1 MPKSTDNNAAE
12 TANDLA
18 SRLRQ
23 AAQQIDGGA
32 PRATTTV
39 TPRPAAAPNWSEER
53 QPSLSSPTGWAPA
66 GGGPSPSYPPV
77 SGGGGGGGGGGGRTM
92 AIVAGAVAAVVVLG
106 LIGFALMSGAGDNA
120 EKKFTEVPAT
130 LGGGVFSGISGYT
143 LSAAPPSDVEAVRNG
158 IVSRTDPANLE
169 SVEGRM
175 VVKSGKN
182 VAEAFAIVFAPGAN
196 VNPQVGV
203 DAVASQLATSQNVT
217 IAGAT
222 GIYGK
227 TSGGTELIVV
237 YKGNTGIVVTG
248 SGRATLEDITAKLVA
263 NA

>member
-1 MPKSTDNNAAE
+1 
-12 TANDLA
+12 
-18 SRLRQ
+18 
-23 AAQQIDGGA
+23 
-32 PRATTTV
+32 
-39 TPRPAAAPNWSEER
+39 
-53 QPSLSSPTGWAPA
+53 
-66 GGGPSPSYPPV
+66 
-77 SGGGGGGGGGGGRTM
+77 M

-106 LIGFALMSGAGDNA
+106 LIGFALMSGAGDNS

-175 VVKSGKN
+175 VVKGGKN
-182 VAEAFAIVFAPGAN
+182 VAEAFAIVFAPSAD

-237 YKGNTGIVVTG
+237 YKGNTGVVVTG
-248 SGRATLEDITAKLVA
+248 SGRATLEYITAKLVA